1 MEKTDEMKEFDKKL
15 TEELKKSPLYIKTG
29 QPEKAPDEKS
39 GISAEGHLRIFDPE
53 TDEEFL
59 NGRDD

>member
-1 MEKTDEMKEFDKKL
+1 MKNKDLKMEKTVKKDSKVEETKVIKE
-15 TEELKKSPLYIKTG
+15 
-29 QPEKAPDEKS
+29 PDEKS